1 MKISDI
7 APGFLYHDGKL
18 GLRDVLSVNR
28 DGTLRYRLLAAKV
41 ERWLDGKGNA
51 TTEIGAE
58 STVTVAAFAAWA
70 KSKHEGR
77 ERIALLLQI
86 NAARL
91 KLSASELELLNR
103 LTEEFPG
110 ARKLSPRAGL
120 YISVEGESS
129 RTLNSLA
136 KKGVWIRQGVD
147 EIELTVLGAAV
158 VARVAAAA
166 AAAASEGS
174 QP

>member
-7 APGFLYHDGKL
+7 APGFLYHDGKV

-77 ERIALLLQI
+77 ERVALLLQI

-91 KLSASELELLNR
+91 KLSASELELLGR
-103 LTEEFPG
+103 LAKGLPAGEELRP
-110 ARKLSPRAGL
+110 PAGL
-120 YISVEGESS
+120 RLEVRGERS
-129 RTLNSLA
+129 RALNSLA
-136 KKGVWIRQGVD
+136 KKNVWSRPSA
-147 EIELTVLGAAV
+147 IEVKLTALGAAV
-158 VARVAAAA
+158 LARMAHRDRQA
-166 AAAASEGS
+166 ETRENG
-174 QP
+174 